1 MLSCQQYDYIEI
13 ACMYRYPIKLI
24 MNSGSVLHAKALD
37 TARNEKRQECI
48 KVLIDENE
56 KLIVL
61 DDIARLEV
69 TISNPHFQS
78 VSLN

>member
-13 ACMYRYPIKLI
+13 TCMYRYPIKLT
-24 MNSGSVLHAKALD
+24 MNSGRVVQAKALD
-37 TARNEKRQECI
+37 TARNENCQECI
-48 KVLIDENE
+48 KVLMDGNE